1 MKKYKYLKIQQIVKY
16 LNNEMS
22 PKELEVFKNWLKDSK
37 NIALFKQY
45 IVVNHYLELNNTSFD
60 HKKAYVSFIDNR
72 ANNQKIPHIIVL
84 WYKKILPYT
93 KYAAIFIGA
102 VLLTL
107 SFNNKE
113 EALGT
118 IGAIDQ
124 ITLQLDGGNI
134 KNIDENI
141 SQKILDD
148 NGKIIG
154 EQRNNKL
161 LYNYPTDG
169 KKSKK
174 TTLNILKVPRGKRF
188 EVVLS
193 DGTQVYLN
201 SGSTLRYPVQF
212 VRGKTR
218 VVELTG
224 EAYFKVA
231 KNKEDSF
238 IVNTST
244 VNTSVFGTE
253 FNVSAYEDDIY
264 TEVVLVNGSIGVYKK
279 GSYFNKKSGTYLS
292 PNQKATY
299 SKTYSNIQVS
309 KVKTQKYIAWVDG
322 VLIFDNESFKTIV
335 KKLERFYNLTITN
348 NYTNLDSE
356 KFTGQ
361 FDIETIKDVL
371 NTFNNNTPFKFT
383 IKNNKIII
391 NPIKSLMV
399 E

>member
-1 MKKYKYLKIQQIVKY
+1 M
-16 LNNEMS
+16 
-22 PKELEVFKNWLKDSK
+22 
-37 NIALFKQY
+37 
-45 IVVNHYLELNNTSFD
+45 
-60 HKKAYVSFIDNR
+60 
-72 ANNQKIPHIIVL
+72 L

-107 SFNNKE
+107 LFNNKE

-124 ITLQLDGGNI
+124 ITLQLDGGNF

-148 NGKIIG
+148 NGKTIG
-154 EQRNNKL
+154 EQINNKL

-174 TTLNILKVPRGKRF
+174 TTLNILKVPYGKRF

-212 VRGKTR
+212 VQGKAR
-218 VVELTG
+218 VVELIG
-224 EAYFKVA
+224 EAYFKVV

-322 VLIFDNESFKTIV
+322 VLIFDNESFKTIA
-335 KKLERFYNLTITN
+335 KKLERFYNITITN

-356 KFTGQ
+356 KFTAQ

-391 NPIKSLMV
+391 NPIKS
-399 E
+399 